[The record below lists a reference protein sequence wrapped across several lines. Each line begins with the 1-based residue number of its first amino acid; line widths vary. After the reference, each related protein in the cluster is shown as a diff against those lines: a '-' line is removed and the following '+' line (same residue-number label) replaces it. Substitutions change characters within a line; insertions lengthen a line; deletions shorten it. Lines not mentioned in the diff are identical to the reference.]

1 MEKLDI
7 CRHLIDSID
16 NSIIELYEKRMDV
29 IKEITKYKIENGLP
43 VLDQAREDS
52 MLKKNLKKIKNEEY
66 KKYYKDVLDGYLKAS
81 KKMQEEIIKIK
92 ISKDI

>member
-1 MEKLDI
+1 MKKLEI
-7 CRHLIDSID
+7 CRDLIDSID

-29 IKEITKYKIENGLP
+29 IKEITKYKIENGIP

-52 MLKKNLKKIKNEEY
+52 MLKKNIEKIKNGEY

-81 KKMQEEIIKIK
+81 KKMQEEIMEIYR
-92 ISKDI
+92 SCN

>member
-1 MEKLDI
+1 MEKLEI
-7 CRHLIDSID
+7 CRDLIDSID

-29 IKEITKYKIENGLP
+29 IKEITKYKIENELP

-81 KKMQEEIIKIK
+81 KKMQEEIMKTYK
-92 ISKDI
+92 NCN

>member
-1 MEKLDI
+1 MEKLEI
-7 CRHLIDSID
+7 CRDLIDSID

-29 IKEITKYKIENGLP
+29 IKEITKYKIENELP

-52 MLKKNLKKIKNEEY
+52 MLKKNLKKIKNKEY

-81 KKMQEEIIKIK
+81 KKMQEEIIKLNQ
-92 ISKDI
+92 